1 MGVTVGGRPRAVFD
15 RVATRPAW
23 VVCGGLVVLSA
34 LSALAG
40 VSPAPALR
48 YLPLAASVVVLG
60 LPHGAVD
67 YLVPARLG
75 DRSLTESMAVVGVA
89 YLVLGG
95 AYAALWLVAPLPAA
109 LFFVAVTWFHW
120 GQGDVHALVAFVDA
134 EHLRS
139 RPLRVATLFVR
150 GGLPMF
156 VPLLAFPGRYREVVG
171 TWVELFGAE
180 FAAAWL
186 FAPGTRL
193 VGGTVFLAATVATL
207 AAGYRVAGGTRGW
220 RVDAGE
226 TALLWVVFLTVPPLV
241 AVGVY
246 FCVWHSL
253 RHVLRVAS
261 VDDGARTVAGGL
273 RRFARDAAP
282 LTALALGFL
291 AVFGALVPVSS
302 SAPDELA
309 GLYLVFVAVLT
320 LPHVAV
326 VTWMD
331 RREGVWRRPTR
342 G

>member
-1 MGVTVGGRPRAVFD
+1 MGVTVGGRPRAVLD

-40 VSPAPALR
+40 VSPGPTLR

-75 DRSLTESMAVVGVA
+75 DRSLPESMALVGAV
-89 YLVLGG
+89 YLVSGG

-109 LFFVAVTWFHW
+109 LCFIAITWLHW
-120 GQGDVHALVAFVDA
+120 GQGDVHALVAFLDA

-156 VPLLAFPGRYREVVG
+156 VPLVAFPARYREVVG
-171 TWVELFGAE
+171 TWVELFGTELAV
-180 FAAAWL
+180 AWL
-186 FAPGTRL
+186 FAPETRL
-193 VGGTVFLAATVATL
+193 VGGAAFLAVTVATL
-207 AAGYRVAGGTRGW
+207 AAGYRVAGAARGW

-261 VDDGARTVAGGL
+261 ADEAATTVRGGL
-273 RRFARDAAP
+273 WQFAREAAP
-282 LTALALGFL
+282 LTALALAFL
-291 AVFGALVPVSS
+291 VGFGALVPASPS
-302 SAPDELA
+302 TPAELA

-331 RREGVWRRPTR
+331 HREGVWRPTR